1 MWKFGN
7 YSFSITIFYA
17 LQNNSSNNF
26 LTKIDDVRVFNS
38 FYSELFNEIL
48 DLVIRPDKEE
58 DSLGMSKD
66 SDGIEF
72 PCSEDFEFYMNISH
86 TVPSDL
92 PGNQTFSTFSDKED
106 GPTPPISPVPLSFD
120 SVYWIKNRMSRES
133 GYVKMTANTK
143 RKAHQQVKSNV
154 AGSLPR
160 SHSSSS
166 GHTNASS
173 PQSGGCGE
181 KPRDGLVLWRR
192 GWGSRSASY
201 F

>member
-1 MWKFGN
+1 
-7 YSFSITIFYA
+7 
-17 LQNNSSNNF
+17 
-26 LTKIDDVRVFNS
+26 
-38 FYSELFNEIL
+38 
-48 DLVIRPDKEE
+48 
-58 DSLGMSKD
+58 
-66 SDGIEF
+66 
-72 PCSEDFEFYMNISH
+72 MNISH

-181 KPRDGLVLWRR
+181 KPRDGLVWCGDDEGEVPALPLTFNCRADLER
-192 GWGSRSASY
+192 KLYRVDPCLVTSSSSKPEPAQKRMVKSEPSY
-201 F
+201 LAKKIKLELVENTKSNETKK